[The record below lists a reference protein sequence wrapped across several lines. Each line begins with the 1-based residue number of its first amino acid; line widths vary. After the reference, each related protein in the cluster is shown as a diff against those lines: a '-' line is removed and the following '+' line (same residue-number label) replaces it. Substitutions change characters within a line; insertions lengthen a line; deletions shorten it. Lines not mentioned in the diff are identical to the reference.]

1 MAVQSIA
8 KRTSARFSLAQGT
21 DPDTGKAI
29 TKYVTLSGLASNPD
43 GQKIMNVV
51 NAAGPCLV
59 GTVGTVETTEVKTL
73 EEV

>member
-8 KRTSARFSLAQGT
+8 KSTKARFALNQGT
-21 DPDTGKAI
+21 DPDTGKTV
-29 TKYVTLSGLASNPD
+29 TKYVTLGKLASNPD

-51 NAAGPCLV
+51 NAAAPCLV
-59 GTVGTVETTEVKTL
+59 GSLGTVETTEVKTL